1 MIKTYKKE
9 TGFTANFCTNCGST
23 LPNHVPSL
31 ALMWIP
37 LGALDNE
44 ITPKNRLSFHIQ
56 SKALWSE
63 TMSVQQE
70 YLALPSKDDLEKFF
84 PS

>member
-70 YLALPSKDDLEKFF
+70 YLALPSKDDLEKIF